1 MPPKCDGGPCGYVL
15 CPGCDSS
22 LDAFGSTS
30 ASCCLPIL
38 ACLLTCLV
46 MWAHAVLRKFEKP
59 KIRRILRPNLS
70 KLSSLGF
77 PNNFTGLLHE
87 VLLPQVWQKGEE
99 NWNVRSGW
107 SISEMKSNMSTF
119 ETLVPS
125 IIIVELQNFDSPTE
139 VSTTSTWPQYPKA
152 TWHAVFPRRSFSPSG
167 SSSTFFGFPVVAVA
181 FWAVVLAIP
190 PRPQVMCL

>member
-1 MPPKCDGGPCGYVL
+1 MPLAALRHPAVFLYL
-15 CPGCDSS
+15 
-22 LDAFGSTS
+22 
-30 ASCCLPIL
+30 L